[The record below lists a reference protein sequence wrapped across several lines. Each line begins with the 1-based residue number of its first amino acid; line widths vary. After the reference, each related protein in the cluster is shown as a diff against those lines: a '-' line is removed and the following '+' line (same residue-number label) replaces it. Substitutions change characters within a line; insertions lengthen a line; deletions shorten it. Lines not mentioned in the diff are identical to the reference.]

1 MLLGNF
7 IIAFQ
12 VLIKKMNIPHHC
24 ENPRGKKKNQVQCE
38 SSIKILLS
46 RQHWVVGEDQKE
58 GILRIRERLG
68 KA

>member
-12 VLIKKMNIPHHC
+12 VLIKKVNISHYC
-24 ENPRGKKKNQVQCE
+24 DNPRKKKNNWVQFE

-46 RQHWVVGEDQKE
+46 TQHWVVGEDQKE
-58 GILRIRERLG
+58 GILKITEGLR
-68 KA
+68 KP